1 MKNIFIIITIFLVV
15 LIIFE
20 GYHNYHELDSTKML
34 YQDSI
39 SYYRDKIGNMYY
51 ALEIHQSRIKDLND
65 SLQREAKNHKD
76 PIYITRTKIQI
87 KNDTIIKLI
96 NDTIIQNDSIY
107 SIHSLYKDEY
117 LKVDGTIISRDST
130 SYATLDSLVINA
142 DIYND
147 IILKNG
153 KYYSI
158 VRSNNPYLK
167 ITGQESAFIQDKI
180 KKQRKWGFTVGV
192 GYGIN
197 YHGQCYPYLGV
208 MFGYRLF

>member
-1 MKNIFIIITIFLVV
+1 MKKFLILLILFLVA
-15 LIIFE
+15 LIIFK
-20 GYHNYHELDSTKML
+20 GYHYSHELDSAKML

-39 SYYRDKIGNMYY
+39 TYYKDKVGHMYSV
-51 ALEIHQSRIKDLND
+51 LEIHRSRIKDLND
-65 SLQREAKNHKD
+65 SLQLEAKNHKD
-76 PIYITRTKIQI
+76 PVYVTRTKILI

-96 NDTIIQNDSIY
+96 NDSIVQNDSIY
-107 SIHSLYKDEY
+107 RIHSFYKDEY
-117 LKVDGTIISRDST
+117 LKVDGTIITRDSS
-130 SYATLDSLVINA
+130 SYATLNSLVINA

-180 KKQRKWGFTVGV
+180 KKQRKWGAIVGI
-192 GYGIN
+192 GAGISIN
-197 YHGQCYPYLGV
+197 GKFYPYLGV
-208 MFGYRLF
+208 AVGYRLF

>member
-1 MKNIFIIITIFLVV
+1 MKKFLILLILFLVA
-15 LIIFE
+15 LIIFK
-20 GYHNYHELDSTKML
+20 GYHNYHELDSAKMM
-34 YQDSI
+34 YKDSI
-39 SYYRDKIGNMYY
+39 SYYKDKVGHMYS
-51 ALEIHQSRIKDLND
+51 ALEIHQMRIKDLND
-65 SLQREAKNHKD
+65 SLRIEAKNHKD
-76 PIYITRTKIQI
+76 PVYVTRTKIKI
-87 KNDTIIKLI
+87 NNDTIIKLVTDSI
-96 NDTIIQNDSIY
+96 VWNDSTY
-107 SIHSLYKDEY
+107 RIHSLYKDEY
-117 LKVDGTIISRDST
+117 LKFDCTIISKDSA
-130 SYATLDSLVINA
+130 SYATLDSLSITA

-180 KKQRKWGFTVGV
+180 RKQRKWGFTVGV

>member
-1 MKNIFIIITIFLVV
+1 MKKFLIMLILFLVA
-15 LIIFE
+15 LIIFKS
-20 GYHNYHELDSTKML
+20 YHYYHELDSAKML

-39 SYYRDKIGNMYY
+39 SFYKDKVGHMYSS
-51 ALEIHQSRIKDLND
+51 LEIHQLKIKDLND
-65 SLQREAKNHKD
+65 SLRREANNHKD

-87 KNDTIIKLI
+87 KNDTIIKLVTDSI
-96 NDTIIQNDSIY
+96 VKNDSIY
-107 SIHSLYKDEY
+107 SIHSFYKDEY
-117 LKVDGTIISRDST
+117 LKVDGTIISRDSA
-130 SYATLDSLVINA
+130 SYATLDSLSITA

-167 ITGQESAFIQDKI
+167 ITGQEAAFIQDKI
-180 KKQRKWGFTVGV
+180 KKQRKWGAMVGI
-192 GYGIN
+192 GAGISIN
-197 YHGQCYPYLGV
+197 GKFYPYLGV

>member
-1 MKNIFIIITIFLVV
+1 MIA

-20 GYHNYHELDSTKML
+20 GYHTYHEMNSAKML

-39 SYYRDKIGNMYY
+39 TYYKDKVGHMYTS
-51 ALEIHQSRIKDLND
+51 LEVHQMRIKDLND
-65 SLQREAKNHKD
+65 SLRIEAKNHKD
-76 PIYITRTKIQI
+76 PVYVTRTKIKIQT
-87 KNDTIIKLI
+87 DTIIKLI

-107 SIHSLYKDEY
+107 SIHSFYKDEY
-117 LKVDGTIISRDST
+117 LKLDETIITRDSS
-130 SYATLDSLVINA
+130 SYVTLDSLVINA

-147 IILKNG
+147 IILKND

>member
-1 MKNIFIIITIFLVV
+1 MKKFLIMLILFLVA
-15 LIIFE
+15 LIIFKC
-20 GYHNYHELDSTKML
+20 YHHYHELDSARML
-34 YQDSI
+34 YKDSI
-39 SYYRDKIGNMYY
+39 SYYKDKLGHVYS
-51 ALEIHQSRIKDLND
+51 ALEIHQLRIKDLND
-65 SLQREAKNHKD
+65 SLRREAKNHKD
-76 PIYITRTKIQI
+76 PIYITRTKITI

-96 NDTIIQNDSIY
+96 NDSIVKNDSIY
-107 SIHSLYKDEY
+107 SIHSFYKDEY
-117 LKVDGTIISRDST
+117 LKVDGTIISRDSS
-130 SYATLDSLVINA
+130 SYATLDSLSINA

-167 ITGQESAFIQDKI
+167 ITGQESAFIQDKN

-192 GYGIN
+192 GYGVN
-197 YHGQCYPYLGV
+197 YHGQCYPYLGI

>member
-1 MKNIFIIITIFLVV
+1 MKKFLILLILFLVA
-15 LIIFE
+15 LIIFK
-20 GYHNYHELDSTKML
+20 GYHHYNELNSAKML

-39 SYYRDKIGNMYY
+39 SYYKDKLGNVYY
-51 ALEIHQSRIKDLND
+51 ALEIHQLRIKDLND
-65 SLQREAKNHKD
+65 SLKREAKNHKD

-87 KNDTIIKLI
+87 KNDTILKLVADSI
-96 NDTIIQNDSIY
+96 VKNDSIY
-107 SIHSLYKDEY
+107 SIHSFYKDEY
-117 LKVDGTIISRDST
+117 LKVNGTIISRDSA
-130 SYATLDSLVINA
+130 SYATLDSLSITA

-180 KKQRKWGFTVGV
+180 KKHRKWGAIVGI
-192 GYGIN
+192 GAGISIN
-197 YHGQCYPYLGV
+197 GQFYPYLGV

>member
-1 MKNIFIIITIFLVV
+1 MKKFLILLILFLVAI
-15 LIIFE
+15 LILNS
-20 GYHNYHELDSTKML
+20 YHHYNEMESANML

-39 SYYRDKIGNMYY
+39 SYYKDKVGNMYS
-51 ALEIHQSRIKDLND
+51 ALEIHQLRIKDLND

-96 NDTIIQNDSIY
+96 NDSIVKNDSIY
-107 SIHSLYKDEY
+107 SIHSFYKDEY
-117 LKVDGTIISRDST
+117 LKFYETIISRDSS
-130 SYATLDSLVINA
+130 SYATLDSLVITA

-147 IILKNG
+147 IILKNN

-158 VRSNNPYLK
+158 VRSNNPYVR
-167 ITGQESAFIQDKI
+167 ITGQEAVFIQDKI

-192 GYGIN
+192 GYGVN

>member
-1 MKNIFIIITIFLVV
+1 MIA

-20 GYHNYHELDSTKML
+20 GYHYRHELDSANMI

-39 SYYRDKIGNMYY
+39 TYYKDKLGHVYS
-51 ALEIHQSRIKDLND
+51 ALEIHQLRIKDLND
-65 SLQREAKNHKD
+65 SLRREAKNHKD
-76 PIYITRTKIQI
+76 PVYVTRTKIKIQ
-87 KNDTIIKLI
+87 NDTIIKLI
-96 NDTIIQNDSIY
+96 NDSILKNDSIY
-107 SIHSLYKDEY
+107 SIHSFYKDEY
-117 LKVDGTIISRDST
+117 LKLDGTIISRDSA
-130 SYATLDSLVINA
+130 SYATLDSLSITA

>member
-1 MKNIFIIITIFLVV
+1 MKKFLILITIFLVV
-15 LIIFE
+15 LIIFK
-20 GYHNYHELDSTKML
+20 GYHHYHELDSAKML

-39 SYYRDKIGNMYY
+39 SYYKDKLGHVYS
-51 ALEIHQSRIKDLND
+51 ALEIHQLRIKDLND
-65 SLQREAKNHKD
+65 SLKREAKNHKD
-76 PIYITRTKIQI
+76 PIYITRTKIKIQ
-87 KNDTIIKLI
+87 NDTIIKLI
-96 NDTIIQNDSIY
+96 NDTVIQNDSIY
-107 SIHSLYKDEY
+107 SIHSFYKDDY
-117 LKVDGTIISRDST
+117 LRVDETIISRDSA
-130 SYATLDSLVINA
+130 SYATLDSLSITA

-180 KKQRKWGFTVGV
+180 KKPKKWGAIVGI
-192 GYGIN
+192 GAGISIN
-197 YHGQCYPYLGV
+197 GKFYPYLGV

>member
-1 MKNIFIIITIFLVV
+1 MVV

-20 GYHNYHELDSTKML
+20 GYHSYHELDSAKMM

-39 SYYRDKIGNMYY
+39 SYYKDKVGHMYS
-51 ALEIHQSRIKDLND
+51 ALEIHQLRIKDLND

-96 NDTIIQNDSIY
+96 NDTVIQSDSIY
-107 SIHSLYKDEY
+107 RIHSFYKDEY
-117 LKVDGTIISRDST
+117 LKVDGTIISRDSS
-130 SYATLDSLVINA
+130 SYATLDSLSITA

-180 KKQRKWGFTVGV
+180 KKQRKCGFTVGI
-192 GYGIN
+192 GYGVN
-197 YHGQCYPYLGV
+197 YHGQCYPYLGF

>member
-1 MKNIFIIITIFLVV
+1 MIA
-15 LIIFE
+15 LIIFK
-20 GYHNYHELDSTKML
+20 GYHSYHELDSAKML

-39 SYYRDKIGNMYY
+39 SFYKDKLGHVYS
-51 ALEIHQSRIKDLND
+51 ALEIHQMRIKDLND
-65 SLQREAKNHKD
+65 SLRIEAKNHKD

-96 NDTIIQNDSIY
+96 NDTVIQNDSIY
-107 SIHSLYKDEY
+107 SIHSFYKDEY
-117 LKVDGTIISRDST
+117 LRVDETIISRDSA
-130 SYATLDSLVINA
+130 SYATLDSLSINA
-142 DIYND
+142 DVYQNIV
-147 IILKNG
+147 LKND

-167 ITGQESAFIQDKI
+167 ITGQDAVFIQDKI

-192 GYGIN
+192 GYGVN

>member
-1 MKNIFIIITIFLVV
+1 MKNIFILITIFLIA

-20 GYHNYHELDSTKML
+20 GYHYSHELDSANMI

-39 SYYRDKIGNMYY
+39 SYYKDKLGHVYS
-51 ALEIHQSRIKDLND
+51 ALEIHQLKIKDLND
-65 SLQREAKNHKD
+65 SLRREAKNHKD

-96 NDTIIQNDSIY
+96 NDSIIKNDSIY
-107 SIHSLYKDEY
+107 SIHSFYKDEY
-117 LKVDGTIISRDST
+117 LKVDGTIISRDSA
-130 SYATLDSLVINA
+130 SYATLDSLSITA

-158 VRSNNPYLK
+158 VRSNNKYLK
-167 ITGQESAFIQDKI
+167 ITEQNAVFIQDKI
-180 KKQRKWGFTVGV
+180 KKQRKWGAIVGI
-192 GYGIN
+192 GAGISIN
-197 YHGQCYPYLGV
+197 GKFYPYLGV
-208 MFGYRLF
+208 AVGYKLF

>member
-1 MKNIFIIITIFLVV
+1 MIS

-20 GYHNYHELDSTKML
+20 GYHHFHELDSAKML

-39 SYYRDKIGNMYY
+39 TYYKDKLGHVYS
-51 ALEIHQSRIKDLND
+51 ALEIHQMKIKDLND
-65 SLQREAKNHKD
+65 SLQKEAKNHKD

-87 KNDTIIKLI
+87 KNDTIIKLVADNI
-96 NDTIIQNDSIY
+96 VQSDSVY
-107 SIHSLYKDEY
+107 NIHSFYKDEY
-117 LKVDGTIISRDST
+117 LKFDETIISRDSA
-130 SYATLDSLVINA
+130 SYATLDSLVIDA

-180 KKQRKWGFTVGV
+180 RKQRKWGAMVGI
-192 GYGIN
+192 GAGISIN
-197 YHGQCYPYLGV
+197 GKFDPYLGV

>member
-1 MKNIFIIITIFLVV
+1 MKKFLILITIFLVAI
-15 LIIFE
+15 LILNS
-20 GYHNYHELDSTKML
+20 YHSYHELDSARML

-39 SYYRDKIGNMYY
+39 SYYKDKLGHVYS
-51 ALEIHQSRIKDLND
+51 ALEIHQLRIKDLND

-96 NDTIIQNDSIY
+96 NDTVIQNDSIY
-107 SIHSLYKDEY
+107 SIHSFYKDEY
-117 LKVDGTIISRDST
+117 LRVDGTIISRDSA
-130 SYATLDSLVINA
+130 SYATLDSLSINA
-142 DIYND
+142 DVYQN

-153 KYYSI
+153 KYYNV
-158 VRSNNPYLK
+158 VRTNNPYVK

-192 GYGIN
+192 GYGVN

>member
-1 MKNIFIIITIFLVV
+1 MKKFLILITIFLVAI
-15 LIIFE
+15 LILNS
-20 GYHNYHELDSTKML
+20 YHSYHELDSARML

-39 SYYRDKIGNMYY
+39 SYYKDKLGHVYS
-51 ALEIHQSRIKDLND
+51 ALEIHQLRIKDLND

-76 PIYITRTKIQI
+76 PVYVTRTKITI

-96 NDTIIQNDSIY
+96 NDTVIQNDYIY
-107 SIHSLYKDEY
+107 SIHSFYKDEY
-117 LKVDGTIISRDST
+117 LRVDGTIISRDSA
-130 SYATLDSLVINA
+130 SYATLDSLSINA
-142 DIYND
+142 DVYQN
-147 IILKNG
+147 IILKND

-158 VRSNNPYLK
+158 VRSNNPYVR
-167 ITGQESAFIQDKI
+167 ITSQESAFIQDKI

-192 GYGIN
+192 GYGVN

>member
-1 MKNIFIIITIFLVV
+1 MKKFLILLILFLVA
-15 LIIFE
+15 LIIFKS
-20 GYHNYHELDSTKML
+20 YHYYHEMDSTKMM

-39 SYYRDKIGNMYY
+39 SYYKDKLGHVYSS
-51 ALEIHQSRIKDLND
+51 LEIHQLKIKDLND

-96 NDTIIQNDSIY
+96 NDSILKNDSIY
-107 SIHSLYKDEY
+107 STHSFYKDEY
-117 LKVDGTIISRDST
+117 LKVDGTIISRDPA
-130 SYATLDSLVINA
+130 SYATLDSLSITA

-167 ITGQESAFIQDKI
+167 ITGQEAVFIQDKI
-180 KKQRKWGFTVGV
+180 KKQRKWGAMVGI
-192 GYGIN
+192 GAGISIN
-197 YHGQCYPYLGV
+197 GKFYPYLGV

>member
-1 MKNIFIIITIFLVV
+1 MKKFLILLILFLVA
-15 LIIFE
+15 LIIFK
-20 GYHNYHELDSTKML
+20 GYHHYHELDSAKML

-39 SYYRDKIGNMYY
+39 SFYKDKLGHVYS
-51 ALEIHQSRIKDLND
+51 ALEIHQLKIEDLND

-76 PIYITRTKIQI
+76 PIYVTRTKITI

-96 NDTIIQNDSIY
+96 NDSIVKNDSIY
-107 SIHSLYKDEY
+107 SIHSFYKDEY
-117 LKVDGTIISRDST
+117 LKVDGTIISRDPA
-130 SYATLDSLVINA
+130 SYAKLDSLVITA

-167 ITGQESAFIQDKI
+167 ITGQESVFIQDKI

-192 GYGIN
+192 GYGVN

>member
-1 MKNIFIIITIFLVV
+1 MKNIFILITIFLIA

-20 GYHNYHELDSTKML
+20 GYHHYHELDSAKML
-34 YQDSI
+34 YKDSI
-39 SYYRDKIGNMYY
+39 SYYKDKVGNMYTS
-51 ALEIHQSRIKDLND
+51 LEIHQMRIKDLND

-87 KNDTIIKLI
+87 QNDTIIKLI
-96 NDTIIQNDSIY
+96 NDSILKNDSIY
-107 SIHSLYKDEY
+107 SIHSFYKDKY
-117 LKVDGTIISRDST
+117 LKLDGTIISRDSA
-130 SYATLDSLVINA
+130 SYATLDSLSINA

-153 KYYSI
+153 TYYSV

-167 ITGQESAFIQDKI
+167 ITGQDAVFIQDKI
-180 KKQRKWGFTVGV
+180 KKPRKWGFTVGV
-192 GYGIN
+192 GYGVN

>member
-1 MKNIFIIITIFLVV
+1 MKKFLILLILFLVA
-15 LIIFE
+15 LIIFKS
-20 GYHNYHELDSTKML
+20 YHYYHEMDSAKMM

-39 SYYRDKIGNMYY
+39 SYYKDKLGHVYSS
-51 ALEIHQSRIKDLND
+51 LEIHQLKIKDLND

-96 NDTIIQNDSIY
+96 NDSILKNDSIY
-107 SIHSLYKDEY
+107 STHSFYKDEY
-117 LKVDGTIISRDST
+117 LKVDGTIISRDSA
-130 SYATLDSLVINA
+130 SYATLDSLSITA

-167 ITGQESAFIQDKI
+167 ITGQEAVFIQDKI
-180 KKQRKWGFTVGV
+180 KKQRKWGAMVGI
-192 GYGIN
+192 GAGISIN
-197 YHGQCYPYLGV
+197 GKFYPYLGV

>member
-1 MKNIFIIITIFLVV
+1 MKKILLIIILFLVA
-15 LIIFE
+15 LIIFK
-20 GYHNYHELDSTKML
+20 GYHYYHELDSARML

-39 SYYRDKIGNMYY
+39 TYYKDKVGHMYSV
-51 ALEIHQSRIKDLND
+51 LEIHQLRIKDLND
-65 SLQREAKNHKD
+65 SLLREAKNHKD

-87 KNDTIIKLI
+87 KNDTIIKLVTDSI
-96 NDTIIQNDSIY
+96 VKNDSIY
-107 SIHSLYKDEY
+107 SIHSFYKDEY
-117 LKVDGTIISRDST
+117 LKVDGTIISRDSA
-130 SYATLDSLVINA
+130 SYATLDSLAITA

-158 VRSNNPYLK
+158 VRSNNPYVK

-180 KKQRKWGFTVGV
+180 KKQRKFGFTVGI
-192 GYGIN
+192 GYGVN
-197 YHGQCYPYLGV
+197 YHGQCYPYLGI